1 MTNIDWASPQRQ
13 KLPSGEHPKTWPSW
27 GLPRADGRDVA
38 LESLRQ
44 FYIYAG
50 DLLGG
55 MHHPRDKVA
64 QVVATAKQQVPW
76 CKAEPV
82 VLLPMLLEY
91 SLPRMPPR
99 LLPRKEDIGPVTLPR
114 VASIALLRS
123 HREARDPSCCC
134 SSLIVVWFQ
143 DRFGDPEE
151 SILQQIAALD
161 WNALA
166 FDWMP

>member
-1 MTNIDWASPQRQ
+1 MNEPDWKSLPRH
-13 KLPSGEHPKTWPSW
+13 KLPTGAHPKTWPPFS
-27 GLPRADGRDVA
+27 VA
-38 LESLRQ
+38 RVDDREVFIESLRQ
-44 FYIYAG
+44 YYIYAG

-64 QVVATAKQQVPW
+64 QIVATARQQVPW
-76 CKAEPV
+76 CKSEPI
-82 VLLPMLLEY
+82 VLPPPLLEY
-91 SLPRMPPR
+91 SLPRMPTR

-123 HREARDPSCCC
+123 HREARDPSCCI
-134 SSLIVVWFQ
+134 SSLIVIWFQ
-143 DRFGDPEE
+143 ERFGDPDE
-151 SILQQIAALD
+151 SALCQIAALD